1 MKKVKLENKEEVYS
15 KVFTL
20 GLLVAGSAI
29 LLSPELATAAA
40 SSITG
45 SNTLGDV
52 AKNAQKSL
60 GPIMK
65 LVTGGAYVAGAA
77 FGASSLMGLK
87 QHAENPQQMPLKQP
101 LTKMGVAAGLSYLGY
116 FIGAGGATM
125 FGSGQSAGTVAGFN

>member
-1 MKKVKLENKEEVYS
+1 MKKVKLESKEEVYS

-20 GLLVAGSAI
+20 GLLVAGSAM
-29 LLSPELATAAA
+29 LLSPELATAA
-40 SSITG
+40 G
-45 SNTLGDV
+45 QTLGKL
-52 AKNAQKSL
+52 AENAQGSL

-116 FIGAGGATM
+116 FISAGGATM
-125 FGSGQSAGTVAGFN
+125 FGDANSTGGVNGFSSLN